1 MPHTLAE
8 KILLDHADV
17 DEVAPGDI
25 VMVRCDVVMTN
36 DISGPIAF
44 RAMERMGADRVFDP
58 SKVVVVPDHFIPAKD
73 TRSAELQKL
82 LREWSAAQG
91 VAYYEQGRGGIEHT
105 VLVEEGWVVPGSVIA
120 GGDSHTCT
128 YGALGAFGTGL
139 GSTDIAACLAS
150 GSFWQA
156 VPGTIRVEFT
166 GGKGRFVSGKDLILA
181 VIAEIGVA
189 GGTNMALEFV
199 GEGSEALTIDER
211 LAVANMAVEAGS
223 ETGFFPADRTIAEYL
238 EGRTQRAWTAE
249 RSDDDA
255 DFAQTVRI
263 DLDGMPPLVAL
274 PHSPGNVVPLDQA
287 VGRKIDQVY
296 IGNCSNGTITDLRQA
311 AEMLRGRRIADGTR
325 AIIVPA
331 SQRVYRQALAE
342 GLLDLFVEAGAM
354 VSTPTCGA
362 CFGGSGGV
370 LAPGENAI
378 TTTNRNFRGRMGSS
392 EAGVHLANAWVAA
405 AAAVAGEIVDPA
417 EIGPAELAGAV

>member
-1 MPHTLAE
+1 MADPMPYTLAE
-8 KILLDHADV
+8 KILLAHADV
-17 DEVAPGDI
+17 DEAAPGDI
-25 VMVRCDVVMTN
+25 VMVQCDVVMTN
-36 DISGPIAF
+36 DISGPMAF
-44 RAMERMGADRVFDP
+44 RAMEKMGADRVFDP

-91 VAYYEQGRGGIEHT
+91 VTYYEQGRGGIEHT

-166 GGKGRFVSGKDLILA
+166 GSKGRYVTGKDLILA
-181 VIAEIGVA
+181 VIAETGVA

-199 GEGSEALTIDER
+199 GEAAEALTVDER

-223 ETGFFPADRTIAEYL
+223 ETGFFPADETVTEYL
-238 EGRTQRAWTAE
+238 EGRTDRPWTAE

-287 VGRKIDQVY
+287 TGRRIDQVY

-311 AEMLRGRRIADGTR
+311 AEMLRGRKIADGTR

-362 CFGGSGGV
+362 CFGGGGGV
-370 LAPGENAI
+370 LGPGESAI

-392 EAGVHLANAWVAA
+392 EAGVHLANAWVVA

-417 EIGPAELAGAV
+417 EVAGAR

>member
-1 MPHTLAE
+1 MPYTLAE
-8 KILLDHADV
+8 KILHAHSDA

-36 DISGPIAF
+36 DISGPMAF
-44 RAMERMGADRVFDP
+44 RAMEKMGAKKVFDP
-58 SKVVVVPDHFIPAKD
+58 AKVVVVPDHFVPAKD

-82 LREWSAAQG
+82 VREWSQAQD
-91 VAYYEQGRGGIEHT
+91 VAYYEPGRGGIEHT

-139 GSTDIAACLAS
+139 GSTDVAACLAS
-150 GSFWQA
+150 GTFWQA
-156 VPGTIRVEFT
+156 VPGTIRVQFDGE
-166 GGKGRFVSGKDLILA
+166 KRRFVTGKDLILA

-199 GEGSEALTIDER
+199 GPGAEALSIDER

-223 ETGFFPADRTIAEYL
+223 ETGFFPADDTVAEYL
-238 EGRTQRAWTAE
+238 AGRTDRPWTAE
-249 RSDDDA
+249 RSDPGA

-263 DLDGMPPLVAL
+263 DLHDLPPLVAL
-274 PHSPGNVVPLDQA
+274 PHSPGNVVPIDEA
-287 VGRKIDQVY
+287 AGRRVDQVY
-296 IGNCSNGTITDLRQA
+296 IGNCSNGTMTDLRQA
-311 AEMLRGRRIADGTR
+311 AEVLRGRRVHAGTR
-325 AIIVPA
+325 AIVVPA
-331 SQRVYRQALAE
+331 SQRVYREALAE

-362 CFGGSGGV
+362 CFGGSGGL
-370 LAPGENAI
+370 LAPGETAI
-378 TTTNRNFRGRMGSS
+378 TTTNRNFKGRMGSG

-417 EIGPAELAGAV
+417 ELVGAA

>member
-8 KILLDHADV
+8 KILLAHADV
-17 DEVAPGDI
+17 DEVTPGDI
-25 VMVRCDVVMTN
+25 VMVACDVVMTN
-36 DISGPIAF
+36 DISGPMAF
-44 RAMERMGADRVFDP
+44 RAMEKMGADRVFDP

-91 VAYYEQGRGGIEHT
+91 VTYYEQGRGGIEHT

-156 VPGTIRVEFT
+156 VPGTIRIEFT
-166 GGKGRFVSGKDLILA
+166 GTKGRYVTGKDLILA

-199 GEGSEALTIDER
+199 GDGAEALTVDER

-223 ETGFFPADRTIAEYL
+223 ETGFFPADQTVAEYL
-238 EGRTQRAWTAE
+238 EGRTDRPWTAE
-249 RSDDDA
+249 RSDEGA
-255 DFAQTVRI
+255 DFAQSVRI

-287 VGRKIDQVY
+287 TGRKIDQVY

-311 AEMLRGRRIADGTR
+311 AEMLRGRKIADRTR

-370 LAPGENAI
+370 LGPGENAI
-378 TTTNRNFRGRMGSS
+378 TTTNRNFRGRMGSN

-417 EIGPAELAGAV
+417 ELAGAA

>member
-1 MPHTLAE
+1 VPHTLAE
-8 KILLDHADV
+8 KILLAHVDV
-17 DEVAPGDI
+17 DDVRPGDV
-25 VMVRCDVVMTN
+25 VMVRCDIVLTN
-36 DISGPIAF
+36 DISGPMAF
-44 RAMERMGADRVFDP
+44 RAMEKMGASKVFDP
-58 SKVVVVPDHFIPAKD
+58 AKVVVVPDHFVPAKD

-82 LREWSAAQG
+82 VRDWSMEQG
-91 VAYYEQGRGGIEHT
+91 VTYYEQGRGGIEHT

-166 GGKGRFVSGKDLILA
+166 GAKGRFVTGKDLILA

-199 GEGSEALTIDER
+199 GEGAEALSIDER

-223 ETGFFPADRTIAEYL
+223 ETGFFPADDTVTEYL
-238 EGRTQRAWTAE
+238 VGRTARQWIAE
-249 RSDDDA
+249 RSDPGA
-255 DFAQTVRI
+255 EFAQTVRI
-263 DLDGMPPLVAL
+263 DLDGLSPLVAL
-274 PHSPGNVVPLDQA
+274 PDSPGNVVSLEQA

-311 AEMLRGRRIADGTR
+311 AELLRGRTVNPRTR

-342 GLLDLFVEAGAM
+342 GLLDLFVAAGAM

-362 CFGGSGGV
+362 CFGGGSGV
-370 LAPGENAI
+370 LAAGENAI
-378 TTTNRNFRGRMGSS
+378 TTTNRNFRGRMGSR
-392 EAGVHLANAWVAA
+392 EAGIHLSNAWVAA
-405 AAAVAGEIVDPA
+405 AAAVAGEIVDPGDLEVA
-417 EIGPAELAGAV
+417 P